1 MKNIKIIA
9 RSLLVIIALMC
20 FLRVFSKTFF
30 GVIISHSDSCTA
42 ACMLI
47 LIVVTFKIYLE
58 DINIFFKKD

>member
-1 MKNIKIIA
+1 
-9 RSLLVIIALMC
+9 MC